1 MVIEKFAE
9 GILVIDNDMMI
20 QFINKELKNFFEFSD
35 QNELSLQGFSQLI
48 DKKLFRSLED
58 TEKEFKLNE

>member
-35 QNELSLQGFSQLI
+35 
-48 DKKLFRSLED
+48 
-58 TEKEFKLNE
+58 